1 MGLRDR
7 LRRGLPM
14 AAVEKS
20 FVITDIPAVDALIGQ
35 HSHPAILIDLQ
46 YL

>member
-7 LRRGLPM
+7 LGRGLPM
-14 AAVEKS
+14 AAVEKT
-20 FVITDIPAVDALIGQ
+20 FVITDIPAVDASLGQ
-35 HSHPAILIDLQ
+35 HCHPAILIDLR